1 MDKRNVNGV
10 GLLTFSLNNS
20 LTNTKAK
27 QVVALLNSMNDYNR
41 DYAGDAFI
49 EIMGGRTVL
58 FLGDN
63 AEKNL
68 NTYAY
73 YHKREDRSEI
83 KKRAESEEPIISEV
97 ESDMGKS
104 GAVAEMIEDR
114 EFNVEDITMV
124 LSDQGYYMDQYL
136 EVREFLFF
144 KKGVDIHR
152 LLTLAM
158 QGDALAVRKAELLFR
173 ECNLIG
179 FFREFFAVPAYW
191 FFVHRLLNGKLLAK

>member
-20 LTNTKAK
+20 LTKTKAK

-49 EIMGGRTVL
+49 EIMEGKTKL

-73 YHKREDRSEI
+73 YHKSI
-83 KKRAESEEPIISEV
+83 KPK
-97 ESDMGKS
+97 
-104 GAVAEMIEDR
+104 
-114 EFNVEDITMV
+114 F
-124 LSDQGYYMDQYL
+124 
-136 EVREFLFF
+136 
-144 KKGVDIHR
+144 
-152 LLTLAM
+152 
-158 QGDALAVRKAELLFR
+158 
-173 ECNLIG
+173 
-179 FFREFFAVPAYW
+179 
-191 FFVHRLLNGKLLAK
+191 